1 MDLITEFDEVIYNV
15 HNKNNKLLEKKFIN
29 DILKRFGFKH
39 RVKDLDIWQRAFV
52 HKSYS
57 TNRKKKFK
65 NEDFSLPDD
74 GFSYI
79 PLQEKSSECLEWL
92 GDGIIQSVTA
102 QYLWKRYPRQDEGFL
117 TKTRSKLV
125 RTDALARL
133 ARYLKLQQFI
143 LLSTYMEEESN
154 GRDNPKVLEDAFEAF
169 IGAMVEDV
177 GRDEFDGYKVCY
189 EFIIKIFERVIDFS
203 ELIKRDDNYKDKLM
217 RYCHQRFKGLN
228 PSYENIDITLDGRN
242 KIYTEIVRDIED
254 SDNVIG
260 KASGRSKKEAQQA
273 AAKMALEYYKNNE

>member
-1 MDLITEFDEVIYNV
+1 MELITEIDEKIYNV
-15 HNKNNKLLEKKFIN
+15 HNRNNKLLNKKFIT
-29 DILKRFGFKH
+29 DILRRHGIKNEIKNL
-39 RVKDLDIWQRAFV
+39 KIWQKAFV

-57 TNRKKKFK
+57 VNRKKKFK

-74 GFSYI
+74 GYGYI
-79 PLQEKSSECLEWL
+79 PLQKESSECLEWL

-125 RTDALARL
+125 RTDALAKL
-133 ARYLKLQQFI
+133 ARYLKLQQHV

-169 IGAMVEDV
+169 IGAMVEDL
-177 GRDEFDGYKVCY
+177 GKDEFEGYKICY
-189 EFIIKIFERVIDFS
+189 QFIIRLFEKVIDFA
-203 ELIKRDDNYKDKLM
+203 EVIKRDNNYKDKLM
-217 RYCHQRFKGLN
+217 RYCHQRFKGIN
-228 PSYENIDITLDGRN
+228 PQYENIDITLDGKN

-254 SDNVIG
+254 RDNIIG
-260 KASGRSKKEAQQA
+260 KASARSKKEAQQQA
-273 AAKMALEYYKNNE
+273 ARMALEYYKNN

>member
-1 MDLITEFDEVIYNV
+1 MELITEIDEKIYNV
-15 HNKNNKLLEKKFIN
+15 HNRNNKLLDKKFIN
-29 DILKRFGFKH
+29 KILKNFGVVYT
-39 RVKDLDIWQRAFV
+39 VKNLNIWQKAFV

-57 TNRKKKFK
+57 INRKKKFK

-74 GFSYI
+74 GYDYI
-79 PLQEKSSECLEWL
+79 PLQKESSECLEWL

-102 QYLWKRYPRQDEGFL
+102 QYLWKRYPNQDEGFL

-133 ARYLKLQQFI
+133 ARYLKLQNHI

-169 IGAMVEDV
+169 IGAMVEDL
-177 GRDEFDGYKVCY
+177 GKDEYEGYKICY
-189 EFIIKIFERVIDFS
+189 KFIIKLFEKVIDFA
-203 ELIKRDDNYKDKLM
+203 EVIKRDNNYKDKLM
-217 RYCHQRFKGLN
+217 RYCHQRFKGIN
-228 PSYENIDITLDGRN
+228 PQYENIDITLDGKN

-254 SDNVIG
+254 RDNIIG
-260 KASGRSKKEAQQA
+260 KASARSKKEAQQQA
-273 AAKMALEYYKNNE
+273 ARMALEYYKNN